1 MNNFNS
7 INCESSQRA
16 SNKCK
21 LGGTISLF
29 GVHSKQWST
38 LWVYNGVIK
47 MITYPNRIQAKKEYE
62 KLAIKVS

>member
-1 MNNFNS
+1 MKTYNS

-38 LWVYNGVIK
+38 LWVFNGVIK
-47 MITYPNRIQAKKEYE
+47 MITYPNRIQARKEFKK
-62 KLAIKVS
+62 LTV

>member
-1 MNNFNS
+1 MKTYKS

-38 LWVYNGVIK
+38 LWVFNGVIK
-47 MITYPNRIQAKKEYE
+47 MITYPNRLIDRKEYE

>member
-1 MNNFNS
+1 MKTYNS

-38 LWVYNGVIK
+38 LWVFNGVIK
-47 MITYPNRIQAKKEYE
+47 MITYQNRIQAKKEYE

>member
-1 MNNFNS
+1 MKTYNS

-38 LWVYNGVIK
+38 LWVYNGIIK
-47 MITYPNRIQAKKEYE
+47 MITYPDRITARKEFK
-62 KLAIKVS
+62 KLAV

>member
-1 MNNFNS
+1 MKTYNS
-7 INCESSQRA
+7 LNCESSQRA

-29 GVHSKQWST
+29 GVHSKQGST
-38 LWVYNGVIK
+38 WWVFNGVIK

>member
-1 MNNFNS
+1 MKTYNS

-38 LWVYNGVIK
+38 MWVFNGVIK
-47 MITYPNRIQAKKEYE
+47 MITYPNRIAARKEFKK
-62 KLAIKVS
+62 LTV

>member
-1 MNNFNS
+1 MKTYNS

-38 LWVYNGVIK
+38 LWVFNGVIK
-47 MITYPNRIQAKKEYE
+47 MITYPNRIAARKEFKK
-62 KLAIKVS
+62 LTV

>member
-1 MNNFNS
+1 MKTYKS

-38 LWVYNGVIK
+38 LWVFNGVIK
-47 MITYPNRIQAKKEYE
+47 MMTYPNRIAARKEFKK
-62 KLAIKVS
+62 LTV

>member
-1 MNNFNS
+1 MKTYNS

-38 LWVYNGVIK
+38 LWVFNGIIK
-47 MITYPNRIQAKKEYE
+47 MVTYPNRIQARKEFKK
-62 KLAIKVS
+62 LTV